1 MGMMNVRIIRK
12 KLKVVAMAGI
22 LSAMVT
28 ACRWGNLSYSASA
41 SVPQSWT
48 RMDTVEFM
56 ISDNGFHLTA
66 GRAFQFVVDVRY
78 TGEYAYRD
86 LWLLLRHNV
95 ADSLKWQTDT
105 LCCPLYSQKGRPLG
119 QGLTGLYTIEIPYTT
134 LVADGSGQT
143 RMQLIHCM
151 ANDSLKGISDVG
163 IRVRSLTE

>member
-1 MGMMNVRIIRK
+1 MGMMNVGIIGK

-78 TGEYAYRD
+78 TGEYAYR
-86 LWLLLRHNV
+86 V
-95 ADSLKWQTDT
+95 KW
-105 LCCPLYSQKGRPLG
+105 
-119 QGLTGLYTIEIPYTT
+119 
-134 LVADGSGQT
+134 
-143 RMQLIHCM
+143 
-151 ANDSLKGISDVG
+151 
-163 IRVRSLTE
+163 